1 MNDLLNKYK
10 KLKDYLGSLGSV
22 AVAFSSG
29 VDSTFLL
36 HAAKD
41 ALGENVLAVTA
52 SSCFIPDREMEE
64 AKAYC
69 VKLGVRHEVFRAD
82 VLNIE
87 GVAEN
92 PKNRC
97 YLCKKA
103 LFSEIKEIALKAGM
117 KEVLEG
123 SNLDDEGDYRPG
135 MLAISEL
142 GIKSPLRQGG
152 FTKEE
157 IRSLSKHFGLPT
169 WNKPSF
175 ACLASRVPY
184 GEEITEA
191 KLGMIDQA
199 EAFLLELGFRQLR
212 VRMHGSIAR
221 IELLPEDFDIFMEE
235 KLRTKVY
242 EKFIGFGFTY
252 VSLDIKGYRTGS
264 LNESI

>member
-1 MNDLLNKYK
+1 M
-10 KLKDYLGSLGSV
+10 
-22 AVAFSSG
+22 G
-29 VDSTFLL
+29 V
-36 HAAKD
+36 
-41 ALGENVLAVTA
+41 
-52 SSCFIPDREMEE
+52 I
-64 AKAYC
+64 
-69 VKLGVRHEVFRAD
+69 
-82 VLNIE
+82 
-87 GVAEN
+87 
-92 PKNRC
+92 
-97 YLCKKA
+97 

-221 IELLPEDFDIFMEE
+221 IELLPEDFEIFMEE